1 MISCIFTAV
10 FYAIDRFVNAIT
22 NITTIITNLQTN
34 FCFMQRAIYHVSFS
48 NFSNVTHGIQKF
60 GKQCKI
66 KWTKENKLREE
77 KSRKE
82 SE

>member
-10 FYAIDRFVNAIT
+10 FYASDRFVNAIT

-60 GKQCKI
+60 AMQNKVDKGK
-66 KWTKENKLREE
+66 
-77 KSRKE
+77 
-82 SE
+82 